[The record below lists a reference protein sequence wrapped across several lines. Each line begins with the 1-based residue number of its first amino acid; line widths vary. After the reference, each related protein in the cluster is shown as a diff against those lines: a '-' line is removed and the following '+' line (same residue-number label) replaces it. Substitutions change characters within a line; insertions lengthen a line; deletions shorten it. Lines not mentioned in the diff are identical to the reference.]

1 MPTYRLDDPDV
12 RADCLARADQ
22 LVFKPVDGSGG
33 HGIVIGP
40 QASDEELA
48 EMTRKVAE
56 LPRAYGRPGAGAA
69 VHGAVPGRRRS
80 SRRGTWTCGR
90 SRPTTA
96 TGSGCCPAG

>member
-56 LPRAYGRPGAGAA
+56 LPAGVRRPGAGAA
-69 VHGAVPGRRRS
+69 VHGAVPGRRRA
-80 SRRGTWTCGR
+80 
-90 SRPTTA
+90 RPRHVDLRPFA
-96 TGSGCCPAG
+96 TNDGERVRCCPAG